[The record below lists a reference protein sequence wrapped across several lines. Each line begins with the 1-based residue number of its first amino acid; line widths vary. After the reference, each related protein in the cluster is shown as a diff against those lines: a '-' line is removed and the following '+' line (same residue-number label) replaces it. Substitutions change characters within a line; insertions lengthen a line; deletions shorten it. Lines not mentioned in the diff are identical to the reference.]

1 MRPATDRRHT
11 HMADHKT
18 QDEQAIARLMDGQGI
33 RPTYQRL
40 LVARQLFERQEHLT
54 ADQIHERLKDTGIA
68 CSRATVYNAL
78 NLFVSKGIVRE
89 VIVDPGRTYYDSITD
104 PHHHIYNVDTGELT
118 DLDVDAIQ
126 LGKAPN
132 LPKGTVL
139 EDMSVVVRVRNGPT

>member
-1 MRPATDRRHT
+1 MS
-11 HMADHKT
+11 DHKT
-18 QDEQAIARLMDGQGI
+18 QDEQAIARLMERQGI

-40 LVARQLFERQEHLT
+40 LVARQLLERREHLT
-54 ADQIHERLKDTGIA
+54 ADQIHERLVDRGIA

-78 NLFVSKGIVRE
+78 NLFVSKSIIRE

-118 DLDVDAIQ
+118 DLDLDAIQ
-126 LGKAPN
+126 LGKAPS

-139 EDMSVVVRVRNGPT
+139 EDMSVVVRVRNGSA

>member
-1 MRPATDRRHT
+1 MT
-11 HMADHKT
+11 DHKT
-18 QDEQAIARLMDGQGI
+18 QDEQAISRLMNRQGI

-139 EDMSVVVRVRNGPT
+139 ENMSVVVRVRNSST

>member
-1 MRPATDRRHT
+1 MSDR
-11 HMADHKT
+11 KT
-18 QDEQAIARLMDGQGI
+18 QDEQGVARLMERHGI

-40 LVARQLFERQEHLT
+40 LVARQLLERQEHLT
-54 ADQIHERLKDTGIA
+54 ADQIHERLRDRGIA

-104 PHHHIYNVDTGELT
+104 PHHHIYNMDTGELT
-118 DLDVDAIQ
+118 DLDVNAIQ
-126 LGKAPN
+126 LGKAPS

-139 EDMSVVVRVRNGPT
+139 EDMSVVVRVRNSSA